1 MAIHKNL
8 TGDEAIHPAAYITS
22 SDPGAVGADKLWID
36 TTTDP
41 PVLKRRNSADDGWI
55 DVIDPSSI
63 AASPASVSSQT
74 ASYTLV
80 LGDANTWVRMNVAS
94 ANNLTVPANSSVAF
108 PVGTEIH
115 VEQKGAGQTTV
126 VADTGVTVNTS
137 ETLKLEGQY
146 AVATL
151 KKVATDEWTLIGYL
165 EAAA

>member
-1 MAIHKNL
+1 
-8 TGDEAIHPAAYITS
+8 
-22 SDPGAVGADKLWID
+22 
-36 TTTDP
+36 
-41 PVLKRRNSADDGWI
+41 
-55 DVIDPSSI
+55 
-63 AASPASVSSQT
+63 
-74 ASYTLV
+74 
-80 LGDANTWVRMNVAS
+80 MNVAS

>member
-8 TGDEAIHPAAYITS
+8 TGDEAIHPAAYITA

-41 PVLKRRNSADDGWI
+41 PVLKRRNSTDDGW
-55 DVIDPSSI
+55 VTFLDPSSI

-94 ANNLTVPANSSVAF
+94 ANTLTVPPNSSVAF
-108 PVGTEIH
+108 AVGTEVNI
-115 VEQKGAGQTTV
+115 EQKGAGQTTI

-137 ETLKLEGQY
+137 ETLKLAKQY

-151 KKVATDEWTLIGYL
+151 KQVATDEWTLIGYL
-165 EAAA
+165 EAAP